1 MEFTEKETQK
11 YNGVSK
17 QDLID
22 FNNREIVYNATNSSC
37 LGSENAVLTL
47 ENERVFYDEM
57 KGFFNRLNNKIECNR
72 IKNYPK
78 ELQCSLF
85 YKFISQFLI
94 DNHKTNKDVDYIY
107 RKTNLNELKEASIIL
122 FNQETAQ
129 A

>member
-22 FNNREIVYNATNSSC
+22 FKNREVVYQSTQSSC

-47 ENERVFYDEM
+47 ENERVFNEDM
-57 KGFFNRLNNKIECNR
+57 NKFFERLRNSKR
-72 IKNYPK
+72 ISDYEEEAKQSY
-78 ELQCSLF
+78 F
-85 YKFISQFLI
+85 YKWILVFLSK
-94 DNHKTNKDVDYIY
+94 HQATNKAINYIY
-107 RKTNLNELKEASIIL
+107 EGTDLNHLKEASIIL